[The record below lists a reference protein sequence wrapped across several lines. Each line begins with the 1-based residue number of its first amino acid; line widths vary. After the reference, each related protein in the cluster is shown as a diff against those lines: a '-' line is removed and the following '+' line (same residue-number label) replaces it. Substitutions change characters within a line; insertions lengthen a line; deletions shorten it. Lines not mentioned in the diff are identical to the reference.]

1 MKLNKIGRGA
11 LASIVSVAL
20 GLCTTACS
28 RDYTLSYVYVTN
40 AKPASAGATNGTV
53 TAYAVDY
60 LQGTLTPLPDSPIAA
75 GKNPVTV
82 VATPNGE
89 TLYVINHDDSTV
101 MQFAIGTD
109 GKLYLK
115 NTVNMTGSFPTAAA
129 VDATGTFLYVP
140 FTYQIGPNNTQLY
153 SPASPGPG
161 GVAIFKIASDGS
173 LTQQDPQLVGM
184 NPVAIAVSRPVC
196 STTNSSGASQTNCA
210 LTGSTSNNGYLN
222 TFVYVVDQEPTPNAT
237 VLGFTQNT
245 STGALT
251 PAPGTTITTVAGKTV
266 ATGYNAGV
274 APSAVAVDPSTRFV
288 YVTDQSTNE
297 LLGYGISTGGALTPL
312 VSSPYATGQF
322 PVAVTIDPRGK
333 YMYVANKSSGTIS
346 AYAIDTNSGS
356 AAGTVGSTATS
367 VGTQPTCIG
376 IDPSL
381 GIYTYV
387 SNNLDASIS
396 ALQLDPHNGGL
407 KTIQNSPFPSSGLP
421 TCLAV
426 VAASNQHP
434 TQFVVQ

>member
-20 GLCTTACS
+20 GLGVTACS
-28 RDYTLSYVYVTN
+28 RDYVLSYVYVTN
-40 AKPASAGATNGTV
+40 ARPASAGATNGTV

-75 GKNPVTV
+75 GKNPVTL
-82 VATPNGE
+82 VATPNGQ

-101 MQFAIGTD
+101 MQFNIGTD

-115 NTVNMTGSFPTAAA
+115 STVNITGSFPTAAA
-129 VDATGTFLYVP
+129 VDATGTFLYVT
-140 FTYQIGPNNTQLY
+140 FTYQLGPGGTQLY

-161 GVAIFKIASDGS
+161 GVTVFKIAADGS
-173 LTQQDPQLVGM
+173 ISAQSTRTVGM
-184 NPVAIAVSRPVC
+184 NPVALAVSRPVC
-196 STTNSSGASQTNCA
+196 ATTNPSGAGQTNCA

-222 TFVYVVDQEPTPNAT
+222 TFVYVVDQEPVPNAT

-274 APSAVAVDPSTRFV
+274 TPSAVAVDPSTRFV
-288 YVTDQSTNE
+288 YVTDQSANQ
-297 LLGYGISTGGALTPL
+297 LYGYGIATGGSLTPL
-312 VSSPYATGQF
+312 VSSPYTTGQF
-322 PVAVTIDPRGK
+322 PVSVTIDPRGK
-333 YMYVANKSSGTIS
+333 YMYIANKSSGSIS
-346 AYAIDTNSGS
+346 AYAIDTKSGS
-356 AAGTVGSTATS
+356 PSGTVGSTAIS

-396 ALQLDPHNGGL
+396 ALQLDPHNGSL

-434 TQFVVQ
+434 NQFVVQ

>member
-1 MKLNKIGRGA
+1 MKLNKLGRGA

-20 GLCTTACS
+20 GLGLTACS
-28 RDYTLSYVYVTN
+28 RDYVLSYVYVTN
-40 AKPASAGATNGTV
+40 AKPASAGATNGAV

-75 GKNPVTV
+75 GKNPVTD
-82 VATPNGE
+82 VATPNGQ

-101 MQFAIGTD
+101 MQFSIGTD

-115 NTVNMTGSFPTAAA
+115 NTVNITGSFPTAAA
-129 VDATGTFLYVP
+129 VDATGTFLYVT
-140 FTYQIGPNNTQLY
+140 FTYQVGPNNTQLY

-161 GVAIFKIASDGS
+161 GVTVFKIGSDGS
-173 LTQQDPQLVGM
+173 LTPQSTTNVGM
-184 NPVAIAVSRPVC
+184 NPIAIAISRPVC
-196 STTNSSGASQTNCA
+196 ATINTGGASATNCE
-210 LTGSTSNNGYLN
+210 LTGATSNNGYYN
-222 TFVYVVDQEPTPNAT
+222 TFVYVVDQEPQPNAT

-266 ATGYNAGV
+266 ATGYAAGV

-288 YVTDQSTNE
+288 YVTDQLTNQ
-297 LLGYGISTGGALTPL
+297 LYGFNITTGGGLSTM
-312 VSSPYATGQF
+312 VSSPFATGQF
-322 PVAVTIDPRGK
+322 PVAVTIDPRGL
-333 YMYVANKSSGTIS
+333 YMYVANKNSGTIS
-346 AYAIDTNSGS
+346 AYAIDAKSGS
-356 AAGTVGSTATS
+356 PSGTVGSTATT

-387 SNNLDASIS
+387 SNNLDASVS
-396 ALQLDPHNGGL
+396 ALQLNPHNGAL
-407 KTIQNSPFPSSGLP
+407 TTIQNSPFPSSGLP